1 MSSRHEKIRSIV
13 HADRAAFKKFYRR
26 HVHQTGYDDRHFHF
40 IIVPL
45 TKNNHPFSEKLVPSI
60 DTSKVEAVK
69 TEQIQD
75 EATDVV
81 KSEDVKPMQ
90 VVAVNGI
97 VGGTITLKQN
107 RNYFFTF
114 ESKDDHVLNF
124 TTRLFGNSD
133 SDKIPTTMKGIQTIN
148 FYVGSKMPSTFY
160 YYLSDNTLTGGVITI
175 IDSIPFG
182 IRFISDDTKAT
193 EKDTKEQDD
202 GQKHAEKLSKKDEK
216 RIDHEINSLA
226 DKIKKQIHDDIKY
239 YSESKDKKNKK
250 ATKAT
255 KTNDEFP
262 LDFSDDETKGS
273 NHSEAKKKAQEKIS
287 EKKDINEFSD
297 SEPEEP
303 SKQDGSKSSQKN
315 GKWESKSSHSEDGV
329 KYRRHE
335 VKENQEVKIPH
346 GKKEKQRSEYYH
358 EVNSHKSSDKPTNNR
373 SKNTTSGS
381 AKNKPYQ
388 DEDQDNYGPKSGPM
402 KGFLQ
407 RNSPEVV
414 DFDHPM
420 FRHSRHN
427 RKHHH

>member
-1 MSSRHEKIRSIV
+1 M
-13 HADRAAFKKFYRR
+13 A
-26 HVHQTGYDDRHFHF
+26 
-40 IIVPL
+40 
-45 TKNNHPFSEKLVPSI
+45 
-60 DTSKVEAVK
+60 
-69 TEQIQD
+69 
-75 EATDVV
+75 
-81 KSEDVKPMQ
+81 

-124 TTRLFGNSD
+124 TTRLFGTSD
-133 SDKIPTTMKGIQTIN
+133 NDKIPTTMKGIQTIN

-182 IRFISDDTKAT
+182 IRFISDEA
-193 EKDTKEQDD
+193 KEQDD

-216 RIDHEINSLA
+216 KIDHEINSLA

-239 YSESKDKKNKK
+239 YSQSKDKKNKK
-250 ATKAT
+250 AAEAT
-255 KTNDEFP
+255 KITKTTKRNDEFP
-262 LDFSDDETKGS
+262 LDFSDDESKNS
-273 NHSEAKKKAQEKIS
+273 DHSDAKKTSQKTSQQKTQ
-287 EKKDINEFSD
+287 KKDINEFSD

-303 SKQDGSKSSQKN
+303 SKQDDSKSSQKN

-358 EVNSHKSSDKPTNNR
+358 EVNSHKSSEKPTKN
-373 SKNTTSGS
+373 STKNTTDGNGNKGS
-381 AKNKPYQ
+381 KNKPYQ
-388 DEDQDNYGPKSGPM
+388 DQDQDNYGPKSGPM